1 MVPNSNRL
9 HSNDNTI
16 FQRLRLELGLR
27 LVELGLRL
35 MLVSLGLVGLW
46 CAFLH
51 FAEAK
56 CILAMA
62 VCVSVC
68 LSFTAFPHY
77 CMDPDVTWRN
87 GRECPL
93 VVHYWVDFQ
102 LEHGFS

>member
-1 MVPNSNRL
+1 VVPNSNRL

-16 FQRLRLELGLR
+16 FQRLRLELGLQ

-51 FAEAK
+51 LARGIAEAK
-56 CILAMA
+56 CILATA

-68 LSFTAFPHY
+68 LY
-77 CMDPDVTWRN
+77 V
-87 GRECPL
+87 CPL
-93 VVHYWVDFQ
+93 LHSHITAWTQ
-102 LEHGFS
+102 M